1 MRRTAIALAA
11 GFAMFGIGATHA
23 ADAAKGEEIYKQVCF
38 ACHDAGV
45 AGAPKIGDK
54 AAWEARIAK
63 GEATLDKHAIEGFT
77 GEAGSMPP
85 KGGRTDLSD
94 EAVKDAVAYMIE
106 KSK

>member
-1 MRRTAIALAA
+1 MKKTVIAFA
-11 GFAMFGIGATHA
+11 GVAMFGFGAAHA
-23 ADAAKGEEIYKQVCF
+23 ASGEDIYKQVCF

-63 GEATLDKHAIEGFT
+63 GNDTLYKHSIEGFT
-77 GEAGSMPP
+77 GDAGAMPP

-94 EAVKDAVAYMIE
+94 DAVKSAVDYMVG
-106 KSK
+106 KVK

>member
-1 MRRTAIALAA
+1 MKKTVIAFA
-11 GFAMFGIGATHA
+11 GVAMFGFGAAHA

-54 AAWEARIAK
+54 AAWEPRIAK
-63 GEATLDKHAIEGFT
+63 GMDTLHKHAIEGFT
-77 GEAGSMPP
+77 GDAGAMPP

-94 EAVKDAVAYMIE
+94 EAVMSAVDYLVG